1 MTRATPHAHNAGIR
15 LDVQMFMQRVAEA
28 CLPTNV
34 CVTWTHGPRRG
45 CLVCYV
51 AYTQCSRCCCCCRYG
66 CCVAKIINDAPRT
79 CIKNKAQKNA
89 DSQRLRLPIKA
100 EHKAELTNRTPAS
113 GMKPRPGGAGPIE
126 CCRCCPLSL
135 LLLLLLLAFYVCWHN
150 AAAGKTN
157 NDSDSAINVSCTGCQ
172 LGQTK
177 QQSPP
182 ISSDPRCAYS
192 SLVYFCMFMAL
203 FALLF
208 MGVHFKCHTYVCV
221 CDRDCPWRH
230 PYRWHS
236 DTGARL
242 TVAVILSVHQ
252 KRLFDI

>member
-1 MTRATPHAHNAGIR
+1 
-15 LDVQMFMQRVAEA
+15 MQRVAEA

-34 CVTWTHGPRRG
+34 CVTWTHGPRRI

-51 AYTQCSRCCCCCRYG
+51 AYTQCSRCCCYCCRYG

-100 EHKAELTNRTPAS
+100 EHKAELTNRTPAKRNEGS
-113 GMKPRPGGAGPIE
+113 LGQARAGQGEAIE

-135 LLLLLLLAFYVCWHN
+135 LLLLLAFYICWHN

-157 NDSDSAINVSCTGCQ
+157 NDNDSDSAINVSCTGCQ

-177 QQSPP
+177 QQSP
-182 ISSDPRCAYS
+182 ISSDPRFACT
-192 SLVYFCMFMAL
+192 SLVSFCMFMAL

-208 MGVHFKCHTYVCV
+208 MGVHFKCHMCVCV
-221 CDRDCPWRH
+221 CDRSVTAHR
-230 PYRWHS
+230 
-236 DTGARL
+236 DTRTGGTRTL
-242 TVAVILSVHQ
+242 EPG
-252 KRLFDI
+252 

>member
-1 MTRATPHAHNAGIR
+1 MCH
-15 LDVQMFMQRVAEA
+15 
-28 CLPTNV
+28 
-34 CVTWTHGPRRG
+34 
-45 CLVCYV
+45 V
-51 AYTQCSRCCCCCRYG
+51 AYTQCRHCHCHRYG

-113 GMKPRPGGAGPIE
+113 GMSRDRGRSGAIE
-126 CCRCCPLSL
+126 CCRCRCCPQS
-135 LLLLLLLAFYVCWHN
+135 LLLLLAFYVCRHN

-157 NDSDSAINVSCTGCQ
+157 NDNNSDSDSAINVSCTGCQ

-177 QQSPP
+177 QQTPIPLDLLGSPP
-182 ISSDPRCAYS
+182 HMLYASTR
-192 SLVYFCMFMAL
+192 SLVSFCMFMAL

-208 MGVHFKCHTYVCV
+208 MGVHFKCHTCVRV
-221 CDRDCPWRH
+221 CDRSVTAHRDTRTGGT
-230 PYRWHS
+230 RTL